1 MLKVMRKFWHK
12 NLFYKVIL
20 NLLLLMLI
28 ACYKES
34 YSINSDNND
43 SIELPLPKSLA
54 IYYGFPSLV
63 NGAKGDL
70 TIALN
75 TFAEYDIVVF
85 GDGLEFPDVVAT
97 RRPTG
102 AGVVEYQNTKKII
115 NLLKESKRHTLIY
128 GYIDLGNTQ
137 TLPIAEIENRARLW
151 AEMGVTGIF
160 LDEAGYDYGVTRT
173 RQTVAITIIH
183 NLGLQAFLNAYN
195 LEDLFETKTVP
206 LNKVGGGNPNGESSI
221 LGVNDLVLL
230 ESFQIR
236 NGEYDDTYPNRLSQ
250 AISYQEKFNIK
261 LLGVTT
267 ILPNQNF
274 SQAQF
279 DYAWWSATLWSING
293 FGWGEPNYSSSNNI
307 LPNRQLPSLPK
318 DGLGK
323 RFVSELTQK
332 KSQYLRKTNKG
343 KIFIDLENHV
353 GGFKKKN

>member
-12 NLFYKVIL
+12 KLFYKAIL
-20 NLLLLMLI
+20 NFLLLMLI

-34 YSINSDNND
+34 YSINSDSND
-43 SIELPLPKSLA
+43 NIEQLPLPKSLA

-70 TIALN
+70 SLALN

-85 GDGLEFPDVVAT
+85 GDGLEFRDVVAT

-102 AGVVEYQNTKKII
+102 AGVAEYENTKKII
-115 NLLKESKRHTLIY
+115 NLLKESKRHTSVY

-137 TLPIAEIENRARLW
+137 NLPITEIENRARLW
-151 AEMGVTGIF
+151 AEMGVAGIF

-173 RQTVAITIIH
+173 RQTVAITTIH

-195 LEDLFETKTVP
+195 LEDLFETKIVP
-206 LNKVGGGNPNGESSI
+206 LNNVGGGNPNGENPV

-250 AISYQEKFNIK
+250 AISYREKFNIK

-267 ILPNQNF
+267 ILLNQSFN
-274 SQAQF
+274 QAQL
-279 DYAWWSATLWSING
+279 DYAWWSATLWGING
-293 FGWGEPNYSSSNNI
+293 FGWGEPNYASSNNL
-307 LPNRQLPSLPK
+307 LPKHLLPSLPK

-323 RFVSELTQK
+323 RFTSDVVQK
-332 KSQYLRKTNKG
+332 KPQYLRKTNRG
-343 KIFIDLENHV
+343 RLFIDLENHV
-353 GGFKKKN
+353 GGF